1 MKKNTFTKALTL
13 CSFVV
18 LLSGFV
24 AFKNGSFNELLSENN
39 VSAYP
44 NFHQLYFPPDSPMTV
59 PSRYVGSPEMLS
71 SSKSL
76 VLPERRLKFESIQ
89 FPDGD
94 STKKGKTSAGKTAT
108 ATTANPVRNSPN
120 IMPSSKSMMLPEKKI
135 EFDTSKKQQK
145 KPK

>member
-24 AFKNGSFNELLSENN
+24 AFKYGSFDELLNEKQT
-39 VSAYP
+39 SA
-44 NFHQLYFPPDSPMTV
+44 NTAGSQLYFPTDS
-59 PSRYVGSPEMLS
+59 
-71 SSKSL
+71 
-76 VLPERRLKFESIQ
+76 
-89 FPDGD
+89 D
-94 STKKGKTSAGKTAT
+94 STKKNKKSSNSKNP
-108 ATTANPVRNSPN
+108 TTTTNTRQSPN

-135 EFDTSKKQQK
+135 EFDTTKKTEQ